1 MTSSS
6 TGPAPGPGTGSVPAP
21 GPSHDYES
29 GPGRR
34 SRFRPA
40 TLLTLLSL
48 TGLTVGSMI
57 HLKVSPGQVLASL
70 PAFFRFI
77 AENTWPPDFSGP
89 ADLAMATLVTVEV
102 AFLGT
107 LAATIISLP
116 LALLAARNLTPH
128 PVVYA
133 GVRSLVMVCRAV
145 PDFVFALMFVA
156 ALGLG
161 PLPGVLG
168 LAIHSVG
175 MLGKVYAER
184 IEEIDP
190 GPAEALSAVG
200 GRELQVVRLA
210 VLPEV
215 VPSLV
220 ANTLYR
226 FDINIR
232 SSIILGIVGAGG
244 IGYELVTAL
253 QSLAYER
260 AAAVMVVV
268 LVLVVVVEAMSNQIR
283 KRYL

>member
-1 MTSSS
+1 MA
-6 TGPAPGPGTGSVPAP
+6 GE
-21 GPSHDYES
+21 YER

-34 SRFRPA
+34 SRWKPR
-40 TLLTLLSL
+40 TLLTLLCL
-48 TGLTVGSMI
+48 AAITAGSMA
-57 HLKVSPGQVLASL
+57 HLNVSPAQILASL
-70 PAFFRFI
+70 PAFFGFV

-89 ADLAMATLVTVEV
+89 GDLFVATLITLEV

-107 LAATIISLP
+107 LAATVVSLP

-128 PVVYA
+128 PVLFAV
-133 GVRSLVMVCRAV
+133 VRSLVMVCRAV

-190 GPAEALSAVG
+190 GPSEALSALG
-200 GRELQVVRLA
+200 ASQLQVVRLA

-232 SSIILGIVGAGG
+232 SSIILGMVGAGG

-260 AAAVMVVV
+260 AASVMVVV
-268 LVLVVVVEAMSNQIR
+268 LVLVVVVEAVSNQIR

>member
-1 MTSSS
+1 MSPPAVTDAARADLGAACA
-6 TGPAPGPGTGSVPAP
+6 TGPGEAPRAP
-21 GPSHDYES
+21 
-29 GPGRR
+29 
-34 SRFRPA
+34 RFRPGGWTALVAVLLA
-40 TLLTLLSL
+40 TVASMAHLDISL
-48 TGLTVGSMI
+48 VEVVG
-57 HLKVSPGQVLASL
+57 AL
-70 PAFFRFI
+70 PAFAGFVGQ
-77 AENTWPPDFSGP
+77 NTWPPDFTGP
-89 ADLAMATLVTVEV
+89 LDLVAATVITIEV

-107 LAATIISLP
+107 VAATVVSLP
-116 LALLAARNLTPH
+116 LAVLAAGNLTPH
-128 PVVYA
+128 PTVFAAVR
-133 GVRSLVMVCRAV
+133 GVVMVCRAV

-190 GPAEALSAVG
+190 GPGEALAALG
-200 GRELQVVRLA
+200 ATKTQVIRLA
-210 VLPEV
+210 VLPQV

-253 QSLAYER
+253 QSLSYER
-260 AAAVMVVV
+260 AAAVIVVV
-268 LVLVVVVEAMSNQIR
+268 LVLVVIVESVSNQIR
-283 KRYL
+283 RRYL

>member
-1 MTSSS
+1 MS
-6 TGPAPGPGTGSVPAP
+6 TPTTTRPPGADRELAYRRGPGSRPRWSKGTLVLLLGLVAVTAGSMLHLEVSPQEIVASVPA
-21 GPSHDYES
+21 
-29 GPGRR
+29 
-34 SRFRPA
+34 
-40 TLLTLLSL
+40 
-48 TGLTVGSMI
+48 
-57 HLKVSPGQVLASL
+57 
-70 PAFFRFI
+70 FFQFVV
-77 AENTWPPDFSGP
+77 ENTWPPDFSGP
-89 ADLAMATLVTVEV
+89 GDLVVATLVTVEV

-107 LAATIISLP
+107 LAATVVSLP
-116 LALLAARNLTPH
+116 LALLAARNLSPH

-133 GVRSLVMVCRAV
+133 AVRGIVMVCRAV

-190 GPAEALSAVG
+190 GPSEALSAVG
-200 GRELQVVRLA
+200 GSGLQVVRLA

-215 VPSLV
+215 IPSLV

-268 LVLVVVVEAMSNQIR
+268 LVLVIIVEAASNRIR

>member
-1 MTSSS
+1 M
-6 TGPAPGPGTGSVPAP
+6 
-21 GPSHDYES
+21 
-29 GPGRR
+29 
-34 SRFRPA
+34 
-40 TLLTLLSL
+40 
-48 TGLTVGSMI
+48 
-57 HLKVSPGQVLASL
+57 
-70 PAFFRFI
+70 
-77 AENTWPPDFSGP
+77 
-89 ADLAMATLVTVEV
+89 
-102 AFLGT
+102 
-107 LAATIISLP
+107 SLP
-116 LALLAARNLTPH
+116 LALLAARNLSPH
-128 PVVYA
+128 PAVYA
-133 GVRSLVMVCRAV
+133 AVRVVVMVCRAV

-190 GPAEALSAVG
+190 GPSEALSAVG
-200 GRELQVVRLA
+200 ASQLQVVRLA

-215 VPSLV
+215 IPSLV

-253 QSLAYER
+253 QSLAYQR
-260 AAAVMVVV
+260 AAAVMVIV
-268 LVLVVVVEAMSNQIR
+268 LALVVVVEAVSNQIR
-283 KRYL
+283 KRY